1 MMVSMAGFT
10 VNDALVKLASTEM
23 NMGQVMLVRGFF
35 ASVLIAALAW
45 HQGALRSPRRLLH
58 PMVILRSASELG
70 ATVFFLIALAHLPIG
85 NISAIL
91 QALPLVVTM
100 GAALFLA
107 EPVGWRRWLSIGAGF
122 IGVLIIVRPG
132 FEGFSIYSVSVLVS
146 VLCGTIRDFATRA
159 VPPEIPTPLVSV
171 MTAAMVTVAGAVL
184 MQPLGGWTPMNGWEL
199 GAMIA
204 AAGLLIVGYQ
214 FIILAMRTGDISF
227 IAPFRYTALLW
238 ALLLGYLIFGD
249 VPDVP
254 MIVGSAV
261 IVASGIYMLYRE
273 QVVGKRLPIANSTS
287 PGMAP
292 EGL

>member
-1 MMVSMAGFT
+1 MMVSMVGFT
-10 VNDALVKLASTEM
+10 INDTLVKLASTEM
-23 NMGQVMLVRGFF
+23 NIGQVMLVRGFF
-35 ASVLIAALAW
+35 ASILIAALAW
-45 HQGALRSPRRLLH
+45 RQGALQSPRRLLH
-58 PMVILRSASELG
+58 PLVILRSACELG
-70 ATVFFLIALAHLPIG
+70 ATVFFLIALAHLPLG

-122 IGVLIIVRPG
+122 IGVLIIIRPG
-132 FEGFSIYSVSVLVS
+132 FEGFSIYSVAALGS
-146 VLCGTIRDFATRA
+146 VLCGTVRDFATRA

-171 MTAAMVTVAGAVL
+171 MTAVMVTIAGAVL
-184 MQPLGGWTPMNGWEL
+184 TQPLGGWTAMNGWEL

-214 FIILAMRTGDISF
+214 FIILSMRTGDISF

-238 ALLLGYLIFGD
+238 ALLLGYLVFGD
-249 VPDVP
+249 VPDAA
-254 MIVGSAV
+254 MIVGSAI
-261 IVASGIYMLYRE
+261 IVASGVYMLYRE
-273 QVVGKRLPIANSTS
+273 QVVGKRLPVARSTS
-287 PGMAP
+287 PGMTP